1 MNTGIVQINI
11 QVKEMKNT
19 IITMSNSLLKQ
30 NVKAMFPEMRDTKEE
45 RPIIRRNKVLPW
57 MKK

>member
-1 MNTGIVQINI
+1 
-11 QVKEMKNT
+11 
-19 IITMSNSLLKQ
+19 MSNSLLKQ
-30 NVKAMFPEMRDTKEE
+30 NVKAMFPEMRDTKGE